1 MFPFTPIAQNVVCTY
16 VALCFLTTK
25 IISCPQE
32 WKKLHMKDFLA
43 MTNGFMHELEQPES
57 KTRVETYE
65 SFMQQHEQPA
75 SGTQVEGWELH
86 SAGCWSTSSHS
97 PGGIALALALVS
109 PPPRTSLIVDEAVA
123 RRRSCYAV
131 DTVSHHVGVYLPAI
145 ATLSLVAADAR
156 LRGHSPWRPMVRPIG
171 GL

>member
-1 MFPFTPIAQNVVCTY
+1 MQQFVSIIPATTLYQYVFHVLIYLFPFTPIAQNVVCTY

-75 SGTQVEGWELH
+75 PGTQVEG
-86 SAGCWSTSSHS
+86 
-97 PGGIALALALVS
+97 
-109 PPPRTSLIVDEAVA
+109 
-123 RRRSCYAV
+123 
-131 DTVSHHVGVYLPAI
+131 
-145 ATLSLVAADAR
+145 
-156 LRGHSPWRPMVRPIG
+156 
-171 GL
+171 